1 MEMIRQKKI
10 NGNKLPSEEELT
22 KLIGVS
28 LATLREALQELNA
41 EGIISK
47 RHGSGNFIHQSAL
60 TVRMRIDR
68 YSDFIHLLRDGGYE
82 AKATYSPMRL
92 EKADEAVAT
101 ALNIKSGSKVVV
113 YEKIFWVDGKIA
125 IHAQNRISY
134 QNFVKDI
141 EMVEEETDLA
151 TLIWRYC
158 RKDLAQGIQ
167 EFIPTVLQEE
177 DVELFGLPKGTPMT
191 SWKETFYTVEDMPIC
206 LSWVKFNPVLVK
218 MTTLWKWGQKS

>member
-1 MEMIRQKKI
+1 MIQQKKI
-10 NGNKLPSEEELT
+10 SGNKLPSEEELT

-60 TVRMRIDR
+60 MVRMRIDR
-68 YSDFIHLLRDGGYE
+68 YSDFINLLKDGGYE
-82 AKATYSPMRL
+82 AKATYSPMHM
-92 EKADEAVAT
+92 EQASATVAT
-101 ALNIKSGSKVVV
+101 ALNIKPGSKVVV

-125 IHAQNRISY
+125 IHAQNRIPH
-134 QNFVKDI
+134 QNFVQDM
-141 EMVEEETDLA
+141 EPVEAETDLG

-167 EFIPTVLQEE
+167 EFIPAVLQAE
-177 DVELFGLPKGTPMT
+177 DVELFGLPQGTPMT
-191 SWKETFYTVEDMPIC
+191 SWKEIFYTVEDMPIC

>member
-10 NGNKLPSEEELT
+10 SGTKLPPEDELA

-28 LATLREALQELNA
+28 LATLREALQDLNA

-68 YSDFIHLLRDGGYE
+68 YSDFINLLKDGGYE
-82 AKATYSPMRL
+82 AKATYSAMRL
-92 EKADEAVAT
+92 EKADEIVTT
-101 ALNIKSGSKVVV
+101 ALNIKPDSMVVV

-125 IHAQNRISY
+125 IYAQNRIPY
-134 QNFVKDI
+134 QYFVQDI
-141 EMVEEETDLA
+141 ETVEDEIDLG
-151 TLIWRYC
+151 TLIWQYC
-158 RKDLAQGIQ
+158 RRDLAQGIQ

-191 SWKETFYTVEDMPIC
+191 SWKETFYTLEDMPIC